1 MPEGPSQCSVRLRGL
16 TDGISRSHRVVAF
29 ANAFRPTSNPAD
41 SYSVVFE
48 EEEDADGSFGAGR
61 ATVAAGAEGADDG
74 MQVDSVEAGGSGAA
88 PGMGGG
94 RGARVRQFRKR
105 KQDEEGG
112 AS

>member
-48 EEEDADGSFGAGR
+48 EEEDAIKFCLQVRLVEMWAIPLPIC
-61 ATVAAGAEGADDG
+61 ATAYFPPPPVACTWHL
-74 MQVDSVEAGGSGAA
+74 SPHPS
-88 PGMGGG
+88 
-94 RGARVRQFRKR
+94 
-105 KQDEEGG
+105 
-112 AS
+112 

>member
-1 MPEGPSQCSVRLRGL
+1 MAAPSLQPAAAI
-16 TDGISRSHRVVAF
+16 ISAV
-29 ANAFRPTSNPAD
+29 
-41 SYSVVFE
+41 E